1 MNARLLYLGTTVVLL
16 ALSACAQNQPASTPT
31 GSRGVP
37 DQPRGSL
44 PAAPM
49 SQDNPAA
56 PAAPTVPAAAPSAP
70 GENTYLRADTN
81 KDGRVSA
88 EEWDAARRSGGSAGS
103 TMPR

>member
-16 ALSACAQNQPASTPT
+16 ALSACAQNQPVSTPT

-44 PAAPM
+44 PATPM

-56 PAAPTVPAAAPSAP
+56 PAAPTVPAATPSAP

-81 KDGRVSA
+81 KDGTLSA
-88 EEWDAARRSGGSAGS
+88 AERSAASKK
-103 TMPR
+103 